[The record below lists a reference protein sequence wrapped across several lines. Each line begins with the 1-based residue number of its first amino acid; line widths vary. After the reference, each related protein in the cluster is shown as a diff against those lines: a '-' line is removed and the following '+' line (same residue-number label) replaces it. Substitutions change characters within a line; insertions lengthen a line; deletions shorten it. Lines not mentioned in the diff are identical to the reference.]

1 MTEDKDKRTEDGPV
15 KDDRPAENAEQ
26 ATTPKTAAGATAPGV
41 EDAPVTPAAS
51 AAATSAAGA
60 AGSVESAA
68 SEAKAPEPVK
78 QPEPAKAPEPVKQ
91 PEPAK
96 APEPVK
102 QPEPAK
108 APEQPVAPTAGAVTG
123 DPATRGAAKSPA
135 RAAKAEARA
144 EKAAARAAKAEAQ
157 REAAAKKPGRKLK
170 AEAAATLPAAS
181 EASVSEASASEGT
194 APVKNPRAAR
204 RIAKAIAAGT
214 AGVASIALLGTVAAG
229 GTVAPRTAGGQLAA
243 VAADVPAG
251 DSLSVCPAAPRLL
264 AGAGDGTDA
273 QFRPESSTA
282 TTVLR
287 GLTLSDPTGRMPASG
302 VQSLDGK
309 TLQELTKASPK
320 TDEGVPGLPDL
331 KAAAIPSRTPSGPEV
346 LRVGTLDGKDS
357 TGASALSYR
366 ATDGDLRG
374 LAAVTC
380 QAPSSDQWIVGAST
394 LVGRTSVLNLSNP
407 STTPATVNLELYGD
421 KGQIKA
427 PGSRGLSIGAGQ
439 SRSLVL
445 AGLAPQQ
452 AALAVHVSS
461 TGGPVTATVQQ
472 SVLRGLTPGG
482 VDYLGPTGQP
492 GTRQIIPGVSLR
504 GSAAAAKLGS
514 GFEDAAPTLAL
525 AVPGAQ
531 DAVVQVRVYG
541 KSGQQALDKGVVNAP
556 AGTVTQ
562 IPLSGLPDG
571 DYTIA
576 ISSDVSVT
584 AAVRATRGTTAKD
597 PSDFAWVPASA
608 PLSTDQV
615 MTVPVGG
622 TSRLQFGAPAGRAE
636 VSYRAITA
644 DGAVQPAAKA
654 TLAAGTTATVEVPE
668 KAGGSAVVG
677 YLFSASGDPAY
688 AALVQ
693 TEDKGPGVSVL
704 SVPVTGSG
712 LDKLPVR
719 LGH

>member
-1 MTEDKDKRTEDGPV
+1 MTEDKDKRTEAAPEEKPV
-15 KDDRPAENAEQ
+15 QPETATASGTGSPSSAAPAEKAGEQ
-26 ATTPKTAAGATAPGV
+26 VASEQKAGEPGV
-41 EDAPVTPAAS
+41 TKPAEPAS
-51 AAATSAAGA
+51 AAPAMTTEA
-60 AGSVESAA
+60 AA
-68 SEAKAPEPVK
+68 SDPGTRADAKP
-78 QPEPAKAPEPVKQ
+78 
-91 PEPAK
+91 
-96 APEPVK
+96 
-102 QPEPAK
+102 
-108 APEQPVAPTAGAVTG
+108 
-123 DPATRGAAKSPA
+123 PA
-135 RAAKAEARA
+135 RVAKAEARA
-144 EKAAARAAKAEAQ
+144 DKATAKAAKADAKRETAAK
-157 REAAAKKPGRKLK
+157 REAAAKNKGKS
-170 AEAAATLPAAS
+170 AVVAAQAPVTGS
-181 EASVSEASASEGT
+181 ESPHGSDRSDGAQNP

-214 AGVASIALLGTVAAG
+214 AGVASIALLGAVAAG
-229 GTVAPRTAGGQLAA
+229 GTLAPRSAGGQLAA
-243 VAADVPAG
+243 VAAEVPAG

-282 TTVLR
+282 STVFR
-287 GLTLSDPTGRMPASG
+287 GLTLSDPNGRMPASG
-302 VQSLDGK
+302 VRSLDGK

-346 LRVGTLDGKDS
+346 LQVGTLDGKDS
-357 TGASALSYR
+357 TGAAALSYR
-366 ATDGDLRG
+366 AGDGDLRG

-380 QAPSSDQWIVGAST
+380 QAPSSDQWLVGAST

-439 SRSLVL
+439 TRSLVL

-492 GTRQIIPGVSLR
+492 GTRQVIPGVSLR
-504 GSAAAAKLGS
+504 GGAAAARLGS

-541 KSGQQALDKGVVNAP
+541 KNGQQAMDKGVVNAP

-562 IPLSGLPDG
+562 VPLSGLPDG

-576 ISSDVSVT
+576 VSADVSVT
-584 AAVRATRGTTAKD
+584 AAVRATRGTVAKD
-597 PSDFAWVPASA
+597 PTDFAWVPASA

-615 MTVPVGG
+615 MTVPVGA
-622 TSRLQFGAPAGRAE
+622 TSSLQFGAPSGRAE
-636 VSYRAITA
+636 ISYRAITA
-644 DGAVQPAAKA
+644 DGAIQPAAKA
-654 TLAAGTTATVEVPE
+654 TLAAGTTATVDVPA
-668 KAGGSAVVG
+668 KAGGSDVVG

-693 TEDKGPGVSVL
+693 TEDKGPGLSVL

>member
-1 MTEDKDKRTEDGPV
+1 MTEDKDKRTEDSPV
-15 KDDRPAENAEQ
+15 KDDRPPENAEQ
-26 ATTPKTAAGATAPGV
+26 ATTPKTAAGAPAPGA
-41 EDAPVTPAAS
+41 EDAPATPTAS
-51 AAATSAAGA
+51 GAATGAAGA
-60 AGSVESAA
+60 AGSAEGAA

-78 QPEPAKAPEPVKQ
+78 LPEPAKA
-91 PEPAK
+91 PAK

-108 APEQPVAPTAGAVTG
+108 APEQPVAPTAGAVSG

-144 EKAAARAAKAEAQ
+144 EKAAAKAAKAEAQ

-170 AEAAATLPAAS
+170 AAATLPAAS
-181 EASVSEASASEGT
+181 EASASEASASEGA

-214 AGVASIALLGTVAAG
+214 AGVASIALLGAVAAG

-394 LVGRTSVLNLSNP
+394 VVGRTSVLNLSNP

-492 GTRQIIPGVSLR
+492 GTRQVIPGVSLR

-541 KSGQQALDKGVVNAP
+541 KSGQQVLDKGVVNAP

-562 IPLSGLPDG
+562 VPLSGLPDG

-668 KAGGSAVVG
+668 KAGGSVVVG

>member
-1 MTEDKDKRTEDGPV
+1 MTEDN
-15 KDDRPAENAEQ
+15 KDDRAETGASENNGPER
-26 ATTPKTAAGATAPGV
+26 TTPEAKAAERAKQP
-41 EDAPVTPAAS
+41 EPV
-51 AAATSAAGA
+51 
-60 AGSVESAA
+60 
-68 SEAKAPEPVK
+68 KAPEPVK
-78 QPEPAKAPEPVKQ
+78 QPEPVTQPEAAKAPEP
-91 PEPAK
+91 
-96 APEPVK
+96 
-102 QPEPAK
+102 
-108 APEQPVAPTAGAVTG
+108 PVAATAGTATAGTTTSGTAAG

-144 EKAAARAAKAEAQ
+144 GKAAAKAAKAEAQ
-157 REAAAKKPGRKLK
+157 REASAKKPGRKLK
-170 AEAAATLPAAS
+170 AEAGVALPAESGAAAS
-181 EASVSEASASEGT
+181 EGV

-204 RIAKAIAAGT
+204 KIAKAIAAGT
-214 AGVASIALLGTVAAG
+214 AGVASIALLGAVAAG
-229 GTVAPRTAGGQLAA
+229 GTAAPRSAGGQLAA
-243 VAADVPAG
+243 VAAEVPAG

-282 TTVLR
+282 TTVFR
-287 GLTLSDPTGRMPASG
+287 GLTLSDPNGRMPASG

-309 TLQELTKASPK
+309 TLQGLTKASPK

-357 TGASALSYR
+357 TGAAALSYR
-366 ATDGDLRG
+366 AADGDLRG

-380 QAPSSDQWIVGAST
+380 QAPSSDQWLVGAST

-492 GTRQIIPGVSLR
+492 GTRLVVPGVSLK
-504 GSAAAAKLGS
+504 GGAAAAKLGS

-562 IPLSGLPDG
+562 VPLSGLPDG
-571 DYTIA
+571 EYTIA
-576 ISSDVSVT
+576 VSSDVSVT
-584 AAVRATRGTTAKD
+584 AAVRATRGTAAKD

-608 PLSTDQV
+608 PLGTSQV
-615 MTVPVGG
+615 MAVPVGG
-622 TSRLQFGAPAGRAE
+622 SSTLQFGAPSGRAE
-636 VSYRAITA
+636 ISYRAITA
-644 DGAVQPAAKA
+644 DGAIQPAAKA
-654 TLAAGTTATVEVPE
+654 TLAAGTTTSVEIPA
-668 KAGGSAVVG
+668 KAGGSDVVG
-677 YLFSASGDPAY
+677 YLLSASGEPAY
-688 AALVQ
+688 AAVVQ
-693 TEDKGPGVSVL
+693 TEDKGPGLSVL